1 MARAARLLGASVVVT
16 GIASEVAQ
24 VLVTQEIDLAG
35 LETRSSLRDGIRYLE
50 SRLGARRR

>member
-1 MARAARLLGASVVVT
+1 MSRRVVVT